1 MQLGNTQSMN
11 KNVRGQHHY
20 NVRVLVIPEVCT
32 ITVPARSAAKLNEN
46 LIHEENGGKTV
57 YLLDCNPQFHPL

>member
-1 MQLGNTQSMN
+1 MQLGNTQSM
-11 KNVRGQHHY
+11 KKMRGQHHY

-46 LIHEENGGKTV
+46 LNHEEKNGGKTV
-57 YLLDCNPQFHPL
+57 HLLDCSPQFHPL